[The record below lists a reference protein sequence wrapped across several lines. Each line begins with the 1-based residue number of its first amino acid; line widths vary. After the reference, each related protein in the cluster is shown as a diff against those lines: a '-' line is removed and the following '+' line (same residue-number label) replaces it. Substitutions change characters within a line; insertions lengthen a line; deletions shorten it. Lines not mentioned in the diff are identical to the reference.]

1 MALDRQQLQTFIDEF
16 TVGPAQLR
24 EVASNFRQD
33 LKLGLKDPNESSLR
47 MLRSY
52 VGLPTGK
59 ETGEFLALDFGGTN
73 VRVSRI
79 KLLGAGRFEVIKKV
93 GKPLIIPGEYDY
105 IGAKSTAK
113 EMFDFLASL
122 IDEAVDKDHETKFYL
137 GHTFSFPSNQTD
149 LYNAELI
156 IWTKE
161 FKTPGVEGKVVND
174 LLKEALARFELTN
187 VEPISVINDTV
198 AVLLS
203 AAYQHPD
210 TFIGSIYATGQNN
223 CYVESSIN
231 DPNNAGIGG
240 MILNLESGNFMKLTP
255 NRLDQEFD
263 EMSEKPGEQR
273 LEKMVSGRYM
283 GELFGMALSELFN
296 EKGKNYG
303 FTSIDLSSIL
313 MDDTIDGDRIAAI
326 IKDKTGKDIDNEECA
341 KIKQLATAMVIRSAR
356 LVTATYVGMI
366 WHRAGE
372 NKISRQHIAVDG
384 SVYEKMPLV
393 QENINRALSELLGED
408 AAKVDTILDNGGSG
422 LGAAISAAMAVN
434 HNAAAE

>member
-1 MALDRQQLQTFIDEF
+1 MALDRQQLQAIIGEF
-16 TVGPAQLR
+16 TVDAESLR
-24 EVASNFRQD
+24 EVAANFRQD
-33 LKLGLKDPNESSLR
+33 LKLGLADPKDSSLR
-47 MLRSY
+47 MLKSY

-79 KLLGAGRFEVIKKV
+79 KLEGAGRFEVIKKV

-105 IGAKSTAK
+105 IGANSTAE
-113 EMFDFLASL
+113 EMFDFLVSL

-137 GHTFSFPSNQTD
+137 GHTFSFPSNQTN

-161 FKTPGVEGKVVND
+161 FKTAGVEGKVVND
-174 LLKEALARFELTN
+174 LLKQSLEKFGLTN
-187 VEPISVINDTV
+187 VEPIAVINDTV

-210 TFIGSIYATGQNN
+210 TYIGSIYATGQNN
-223 CYVESSIN
+223 CYVESSIH
-231 DPNNAGIGG
+231 DPENAGVGG

-255 NRLDQEFD
+255 NRLDIEYD
-263 EMSEKPGEQR
+263 EGSEKPGEQR

-283 GELFGMALSELFN
+283 GELFSMALSEIFD

-303 FTSIDLSSIL
+303 FTAIDMSSIL

-326 IKDKTGKDIDNEECA
+326 VKDKADKNVDSEECA
-341 KIKQLATAMVIRSAR
+341 KIKQLAAAIVVRSAR
-356 LVTATYVGMI
+356 LVTAAYVGII
-366 WHRAGE
+366 WHRTGAG
-372 NKISRQHIAVDG
+372 KINRQHIAVDG

-393 QENINRALSELLGED
+393 KENIDRALSELLGAE
-408 AAKVDTILDNGGSG
+408 AANVDTILDNGGSG
-422 LGAAISAAMAVN
+422 LGAAIAAAMAVN
-434 HNAAAE
+434 HNA